1 MTITNSI
8 LNNMVIISNNFK
20 IFDRETRRR
29 EQRYR
34 ENMDSIMKVIKDKV
48 DSLREQTEKNLN
60 NVNNQLDKRIKT
72 LNIEHDS
79 LRDSSKQ
86 EVSPSFHHLLRISND
101 PDWGSIVA
109 LL

>member
-1 MTITNSI
+1 MFYLVSRPIGDLEASLKQEVKKLDAIRPYTWINIPAPVRDAFAVNMTISNSI
-8 LNNMVIISNNFK
+8 LNNMVTISNNFK

-60 NVNNQLDKRIKT
+60 NVNN
-72 LNIEHDS
+72 
-79 LRDSSKQ
+79 
-86 EVSPSFHHLLRISND
+86 
-101 PDWGSIVA
+101 
-109 LL
+109 